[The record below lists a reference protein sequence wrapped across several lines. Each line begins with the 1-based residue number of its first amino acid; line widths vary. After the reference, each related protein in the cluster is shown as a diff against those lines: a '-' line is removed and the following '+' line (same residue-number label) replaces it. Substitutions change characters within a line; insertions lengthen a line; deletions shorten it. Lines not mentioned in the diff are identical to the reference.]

1 MDDPTGDAMTPE
13 RRGDETSGM
22 RFETRAIHV
31 GQEPDAEFGAV
42 NVPIY
47 QTSTYA
53 QPAVGKPKAYD
64 YARGGNPTREA
75 LQQALASLEG
85 GKRAISFSSGLGAS
99 ATFLLTLKP
108 GDHVI
113 IGDDVYGGTHRL
125 LDKVLADW
133 NLEHDIVD
141 LADPDALRAAI
152 RDETC
157 VVWFETPTN
166 PWLKILDI
174 EAISTIAHEAGARV
188 VVDNTFATP
197 YLQRPL
203 ELGADVVVHSVTKYL
218 GGHSD
223 LVSGA
228 IVTNDDELIDRL
240 TFLQNAVGAVPGPM
254 DCYLALRGVKTLAVR
269 MDAHCDGA
277 ERVAAFLQEHP
288 EVSAVHYPGI
298 PSHPG
303 HDVAKRQMRRFGGM
317 VSFETRTRDEAISLV
332 ERTKI
337 FFLAESLGG
346 VESLIEVPGP
356 MTHASV
362 VGSVLEVPDTL
373 VRLSVGIEHPD
384 DLIEDLRQALA

>member
-1 MDDPTGDAMTPE
+1 MGDPTGDAMTDTD
-13 RRGDETSGM
+13 DEGM

-31 GQEPDAEFGAV
+31 GQDPDAEFGAV

-64 YARGGNPTREA
+64 YARSGNPTREA
-75 LQQALASLEG
+75 LQQVLASLEG
-85 GKRAISFSSGLGAS
+85 GTRALSFASGLGAS
-99 ATFLLTLKP
+99 TTLLLTMKP

-113 IGDDVYGGTHRL
+113 LGDDVYGGTYRL
-125 LDKVLADW
+125 LARVLSDW
-133 NLEHDIVD
+133 GLAFDTVD
-141 LADPDALRAAI
+141 LTDAEATRAAI
-152 RDETC
+152 RDETRLM
-157 VVWFETPTN
+157 WLETPTN
-166 PWLKILDI
+166 PWLKVIDI
-174 EAISTIAHEAGARV
+174 EAVAAIARDAGARV

-223 LVSGA
+223 LIGGA
-228 IVTNDDELIDRL
+228 VVTSDDDLIERL
-240 TFLQNAVGAVPGPM
+240 TFLQNAAGAVPGPM

-269 MDAHCDGA
+269 MEAHCTGA
-277 ERVAAFLQEHP
+277 ERVAAFLAGHER
-288 EVSAVHYPGI
+288 VRRVHYPGR
-298 PSHPG
+298 PEHAG
-303 HDVAKRQMRRFGGM
+303 HQIAARQMRRFGGM
-317 VSFETRTRDEAISLV
+317 VSFEVETRDLAVTLAERTRV
-332 ERTKI
+332 

-362 VGSVLEVPDTL
+362 EGSPLAVSPALI
-373 VRLSVGIEHPD
+373 RLSVGIEHPD
-384 DLIEDLRQALA
+384 DLIEDLRRALEG